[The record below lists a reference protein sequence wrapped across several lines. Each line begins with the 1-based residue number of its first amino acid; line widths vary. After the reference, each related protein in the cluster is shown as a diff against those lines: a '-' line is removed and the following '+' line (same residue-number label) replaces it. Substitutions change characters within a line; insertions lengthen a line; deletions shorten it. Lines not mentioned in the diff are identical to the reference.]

1 MVIIIIILNNKIIY
15 NCSPVN
21 LPTPSSLRLRRI
33 GGSPDNSPRA
43 EWSPTTRCMLL
54 YDRENTE
61 TAEHAAR
68 LPARKR
74 LQRSSAFI
82 GQSRSGWTPRRTDS
96 AIRGLP
102 TAGEEKSKK
111 GGGLLPM
118 APNCLLIQLLT
129 SIKLSSLGTVQL
141 PLCCFFF
148 ILVQWT
154 WRRAPRRREG
164 NTHGVREFRTRV
176 DIKFIWRASH
186 WTPQP
191 HGSSTRDTEAI
202 LVVTSDDQSE
212 LSPVFMSTKRQLVS
226 GVQRRA
232 WHVFWTIPSW
242 VYTRTVQACY
252 LFQILLI

>member
-1 MVIIIIILNNKIIY
+1 M
-15 NCSPVN
+15 
-21 LPTPSSLRLRRI
+21 
-33 GGSPDNSPRA
+33 
-43 EWSPTTRCMLL
+43 
-54 YDRENTE
+54 
-61 TAEHAAR
+61 
-68 LPARKR
+68 
-74 LQRSSAFI
+74 
-82 GQSRSGWTPRRTDS
+82 RSGALQPDACFSTIGRTRKLQNTLQGSQLGNDCSDPVHLLASRGRVGPRVEPTRPFVDFP
-96 AIRGLP
+96 LP
-102 TAGEEKSKK
+102 VKKKAKK
-111 GGGLLPM
+111 GADSYRWPPTVCTPYL
-118 APNCLLIQLLT
+118 QLLT

-141 PLCCFFF
+141 PLCCFF

-164 NTHGVREFRTRV
+164 NTHGVREFRTRI

-191 HGSSTRDTEAI
+191 HGSSTRDTETI

-232 WHVFWTIPSW
+232 WHVFGMIPSW

-252 LFQILLI
+252 LISRYS

>member
-1 MVIIIIILNNKIIY
+1 M
-15 NCSPVN
+15 
-21 LPTPSSLRLRRI
+21 
-33 GGSPDNSPRA
+33 
-43 EWSPTTRCMLL
+43 
-54 YDRENTE
+54 
-61 TAEHAAR
+61 
-68 LPARKR
+68 
-74 LQRSSAFI
+74 
-82 GQSRSGWTPRRTDS
+82 RSGALQPDACFSTIGRTRKLQNTLQGSQLGNDCSDPVHLLASRGRVGPRVEPTRPFVDFP
-96 AIRGLP
+96 LP
-102 TAGEEKSKK
+102 VKKKSKK

-118 APNCLLIQLLT
+118 APKRLLIQLLT
-129 SIKLSSLGTVQL
+129 SIKLSSFGTVQL
-141 PLCCFFF
+141 PLCCFF

-232 WHVFWTIPSW
+232 WHDWDDSVL
-242 VYTRTVQACY
+242 VYSVRSTEYSEMVLATSTGTPDLMSSLPLTRP
-252 LFQILLI
+252 L